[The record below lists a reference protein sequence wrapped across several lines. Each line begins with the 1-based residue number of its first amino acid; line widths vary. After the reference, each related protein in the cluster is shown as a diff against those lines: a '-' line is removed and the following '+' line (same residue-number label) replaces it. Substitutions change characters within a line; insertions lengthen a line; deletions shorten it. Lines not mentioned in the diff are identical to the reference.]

1 MIRASYLITIGANR
15 KLTNE
20 CADKLQDSLP
30 VCDTPTGLVANV
42 TCHCAEPAMAG
53 KQKFTRAVLI
63 LKRIAV
69 ALSATDTGNSVV
81 TSNRPNAGTEQHGDT
96 EGDQHA

>member
-1 MIRASYLITIGANR
+1 
-15 KLTNE
+15 
-20 CADKLQDSLP
+20 
-30 VCDTPTGLVANV
+30 
-42 TCHCAEPAMAG
+42 MAG